1 MLYALP
7 CPEPLD
13 FWPLNCLRLM
23 SCLSHAH
30 SSHEFSHQRQR
41 GMACPTC
48 ASGEIATRPECD
60 QSDTY
65 RNYPQPRRGRVLNL
79 DAVFHGAAMQ
89 ANRAVYGSFTLGL
102 PSGLRIVHP
111 GFTELRSAPPMRTN
125 AENGRLAVGLTPRSG
140 WRVADITRGEV
151 SPRSSRVTSW
161 PCMCL

>member
-1 MLYALP
+1 MPTRPTSFLIRGSVEWRVQRVPVAR
-7 CPEPLD
+7 
-13 FWPLNCLRLM
+13 LRQGR
-23 SCLSHAH
+23 SVIKVTRIGITHNH
-30 SSHEFSHQRQR
+30 VEGEFSI
-41 GMACPTC
+41 
-48 ASGEIATRPECD
+48 STRSSTEQQC
-60 QSDTY
+60 
-65 RNYPQPRRGRVLNL
+65 RRTERFTDRSPWVY
-79 DAVFHGAAMQ
+79 
-89 ANRAVYGSFTLGL
+89 RAVYGSFTLGL